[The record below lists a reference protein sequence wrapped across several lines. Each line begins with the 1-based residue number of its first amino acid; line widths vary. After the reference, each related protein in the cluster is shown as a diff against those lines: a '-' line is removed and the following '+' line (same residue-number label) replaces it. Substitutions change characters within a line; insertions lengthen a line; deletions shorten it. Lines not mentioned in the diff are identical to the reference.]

1 MPDVDDNDVEAL
13 SKAIQQLV
21 IDRRIKASTQAVLV
35 GMLSAVSQGSCAQGL
50 PKPQAWVEPESEEEP
65 EEEPEEEEPM
75 VVASGDGVS
84 EQEYDERVVSGVC
97 EASRLAQRAAG
108 SVVDQR
114 GAVHA
119 LQGAVQEERG
129 ERRDE
134 SRDGDERVRDESSAR
149 GVGEPS
155 VGTGVCGEG

>member
-129 ERRDE
+129 ERCDE
-134 SRDGDERVRDESSAR
+134 SRDGDERVPDESSAR

-155 VGTGVCGEG
+155 VGAGVCGEG

>member
-129 ERRDE
+129 ERCDE
-134 SRDGDERVRDESSAR
+134 SRDGDERV
-149 GVGEPS
+149 EPS
-155 VGTGVCGEG
+155 VGAGVCGEG

>member
-97 EASRLAQRAAG
+97 EASRLAQRATG

-129 ERRDE
+129 ERCDE

-155 VGTGVCGEG
+155 VGAGVCGEG

>member
-129 ERRDE
+129 ERCDE
-134 SRDGDERVRDESSAR
+134 SRDGDERVR
-149 GVGEPS
+149 EPS
-155 VGTGVCGEG
+155 VGAGVCGEG

>member
-75 VVASGDGVS
+75 VAASGDGVS
-84 EQEYDERVVSGVC
+84 EQEYDERVVSGGC
-97 EASRLAQRAAG
+97 EASRVAQRTAG

-119 LQGAVQEERG
+119 LHGAVQEERG

-149 GVGEPS
+149 GADEPS
-155 VGTGVCGEG
+155 VGAGVRGEG

>member
-21 IDRRIKASTQAVLV
+21 IDRRIKASTLAVLV

-50 PKPQAWVEPESEEEP
+50 PKPQAWVEPES
-65 EEEPEEEEPM
+65 EEEPM

-129 ERRDE
+129 ERCDE

-155 VGTGVCGEG
+155 VGAGVCGEG